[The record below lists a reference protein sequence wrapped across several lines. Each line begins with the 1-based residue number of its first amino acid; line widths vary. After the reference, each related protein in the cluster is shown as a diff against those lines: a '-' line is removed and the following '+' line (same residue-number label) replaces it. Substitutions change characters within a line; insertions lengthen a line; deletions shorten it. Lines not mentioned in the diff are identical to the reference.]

1 MNKAKI
7 SFLFGTI
14 LLAVTMMMFIAGPA
28 IAQSSTNAALVK
40 IEANNKDGKLSGLL
54 IDPVTRY
61 VTKNTIVVWLSGV
74 PENEIQIVFEEGK
87 TCRDVTAN
95 PNMNIPGFFL
105 DSKNCYVTSFL
116 PYAATTTLQFVEVG
130 TYEYEVVTEDGKM
143 KTKGK
148 IVVSD

>member
-1 MNKAKI
+1 MKKVKI

-28 IAQSSTNAALVK
+28 IAQTFTSAALVK
-40 IEANNKDGKLSGLL
+40 IEPDNEGGKLAGFL
-54 IDPVTRY
+54 IDPATRY
-61 VTKNTIVVWLSGV
+61 VKKNTIVVWLSGV
-74 PENEIQIVFEEGK
+74 PEIEVQIVFEEGK

-95 PNMNIPGFFL
+95 PNMKIPGFFL
-105 DSKNCYVTSFL
+105 DSRNCYVTSFL

-130 TYEYEVVTEDGKM
+130 TYEYEVVTADGKM

>member
-1 MNKAKI
+1 MKKSKI
-7 SFLFGTI
+7 PFLFSMI

-28 IAQSSTNAALVK
+28 IAETSTSAALVK
-40 IEANNKDGKLSGLL
+40 IEPKNKDGKLAGFL
-54 IDPVTRY
+54 IDPATRY
-61 VTKNTIVVWLSGV
+61 VTKDTIVVWLSGV
-74 PENEIQIVFEEGK
+74 PDIEVQIVFEEGK

-95 PNMNIPGFFL
+95 PNLKVPGFFL

-130 TYEYEVVTEDGKM
+130 TYEYEVVNTDGKL

>member
-7 SFLFGTI
+7 SVLFGTI

-28 IAQSSTNAALVK
+28 IAQSSTSAALVK
-40 IEANNKDGKLSGLL
+40 VEANNKDGKLSGFL

-74 PENEIQIVFEEGK
+74 PEIEIQIVFEEGK

-95 PNMNIPGFFL
+95 PNMKIPGFFL
-105 DSKNCYVTSFL
+105 DSRSCYVTSFL
-116 PYAATTTLQFVEVG
+116 PYAGTTTLQFVEVG
-130 TYEYEVVTEDGKM
+130 TYEYQVVTEDGKI